1 MEELSLTRYMPLA
14 SLTIQSLFLQKE
26 FILDTPLWAGERRGS
41 NQCQAPQNSKDG
53 NFSQYSWDAQ
63 IKKYSRP
70 SSKMGE
76 TCV

>member
-1 MEELSLTRYMPLA
+1 MEELSLPPYVPLA
-14 SLTIQSLFLQKE
+14 SLTIQSLVLQKE
-26 FILDTPLWAGERRGS
+26 FILDTTLWAGECRGS
-41 NQCQAPQNSKDG
+41 NQCQAPKNSKDG

-63 IKKYSRP
+63 IKKCSRP